1 MPKVR
6 LSKDVDYIIMINYFA
21 VNPKDQQ
28 EFAELEVKEID
39 KYGDNMDSALAASFH
54 RSLEGSRVFNYAHWQ
69 SQEALS
75 ASQQSEEFE
84 AHIDRMSH
92 LDFTPDPR
100 VYEVVGI
107 CSEEQ
112 PAIDSNSDLVP
123 VLTMVYVLPGSQQPI
138 VEFLTCDRLLQ
149 ENVVSSHLLRS
160 RDEER
165 VAIYTQCRDRN
176 TAQSLSISLSD
187 ISELI
192 DRIETFTY
200 ELLGSYN

>member
-6 LSKDVDYIIMINYFA
+6 LSKDVDYITMINYFA
-21 VNPKDQQ
+21 VNPKDKQ

-69 SQEALS
+69 SQQALE
-75 ASQQSEEFE
+75 ASQQSEEFK

-107 CSEEQ
+107 CGEEQ
-112 PAIDSNSDLVP
+112 PVIDSNSSTFL
-123 VLTMVYVLPGSQQPI
+123 VLTMIYALPGSQQSI
-138 VEFLTCDRLLQ
+138 IEFITCDRLLQ
-149 ENVVSSHLLRS
+149 AGIVSSHLLRS
-160 RDEER
+160 RDGER
-165 VAIYTQCRDRN
+165 VAVYTQCRDRN
-176 TAQSLSISLSD
+176 TAKSLSISLSD

-192 DRIETFTY
+192 DRVETFPY